1 MNKFDMGRAWSAATG
16 LIGSHRDLVLAIAG
30 VFLFLP
36 SAAIG
41 IFGPPDPVVEGVPPA
56 MLLDILIDYYGDML
70 PYFLVSAIL
79 GSIGT
84 IAIARLYLG
93 ARGMTVGAALMF
105 ALTVVISTI
114 VAGLLSGIV
123 VGLGLVLLIV
133 PGLYLYARFAMVL
146 PYVATTGAKNPLTLL
161 QGSWDATRGNGWRL
175 VLYLVLIAII
185 GLIIYMLSLGVVGL
199 LFSALLPD
207 DASRVATALL
217 SALLGTVFSV
227 VFTAILCGAYRELTG
242 VGAQQLGDEFS

>member
-1 MNKFDMGRAWSAATG
+1 MNKFDMGRAWNAATG

-36 SAAIG
+36 SAVVG
-41 IFGPPDPVVEGVPPA
+41 IFGPPEPA
-56 MLLDILIDYYGDML
+56 VDGATIATLRDIMLEYYGDML
-70 PYFLVSAIL
+70 PYLLITAIL

-93 ARGMTVGAALMF
+93 SRGMTVGAALMF

-114 VAGLLSGIV
+114 IAGLISGIA
-123 VGLGLVLLIV
+123 VGFATLLLIV

-146 PYVATTGAKNPLTLL
+146 PHVASTGDKNPLALL
-161 QGSWDATRGNGWRL
+161 QGSWNATRGNGWRL

-185 GLIIYMLSLGVVGL
+185 GFIIYMLTLGVVGL
-199 LFSALLPD
+199 LFAALLPD
-207 DASRVATALL
+207 DASRVAVALL
-217 SALLGTVFSV
+217 SALLGTAFSV

-242 VGAQQLGDEFS
+242 VGAQRLSDEFS

>member
-1 MNKFDMGRAWSAATG
+1 MNKFDMGRAWNAATG
-16 LIGSHRDLVLAIAG
+16 LMGSHRDLVLAIAG

-36 SAAIG
+36 SAVIG
-41 IFGPPDPVVEGVPPA
+41 IFGPPEPPIEGVTPVV
-56 MLLDILIDYYGDML
+56 MLEILSEYFGEML

-93 ARGMTVGAALMF
+93 ARGMTVGATLIF
-105 ALTVVISTI
+105 ALTVAVTTI
-114 VAGLLSGIV
+114 IAGIISGIA
-123 VGLGLVLLIV
+123 VGFAALLLIV

-146 PYVATTGAKNPLTLL
+146 PHVATTGDKNPLTLL
-161 QGSWDATRGNGWRL
+161 QGRWNATQGNGWRL
-175 VLYLVLIAII
+175 VLYLVLIGII
-185 GLIIYMLSLGVVGL
+185 GFIIYMLALGVVGL

-207 DASRVATALL
+207 DASRIALALL
-217 SALLGTVFSV
+217 SALFGAVFSV

-242 VGAQQLGDEFS
+242 VGAQRLSDEFS